1 MGKALNN
8 YADWRLRESLRDYD
22 FYFQQFKQM
31 ITNMFIWENLPD
43 NISQRFLEEH
53 LFNEGM
59 VLFFKS
65 SDLDIHVV
73 SKALTIGLNDYEEP
87 TLYHALGVNR
97 INEVLSPTE
106 CVPIWNTNF
115 RKGSVDTVHFFAKRL
130 SGIEKTID
138 VNLEQLKNPSII
150 ACPEGQ
156 RETVKQIIK
165 EKSDGVPYIFTS
177 DDFDGMV
184 KVNVFDM
191 HVQNHTRELEEIRMS
206 KEHQALTYFGI
217 NNVNILKKERLIS
230 GEAEQNNEQISI
242 NRNAMYQSR
251 LRACKEINEMFG
263 LNVNVRY
270 NAEICEVFGY
280 DE

>member
-1 MGKALNN
+1 MGRALNN

-22 FYFQQFKQM
+22 FYFQEFKKM
-31 ITNMFIWENLPD
+31 ITNMFVWENLPD
-43 NISQRFLEEH
+43 NISQRFIEEH

-65 SDLDIHVV
+65 SDLDVFVV
-73 SKALTIGLNDYEEP
+73 SKALQLGLNDYEEP

-97 INEVLSPTE
+97 INEVLSPSE
-106 CVPIWNTNF
+106 CVPIWNNNF
-115 RKGSVDTVHFFAKRL
+115 REGNVNGVHFFSKRL

-165 EKSDGVPYIFTS
+165 EKTDGVPYIFTS

-191 HVQNHTRELEEIRMS
+191 HIQNHTRELEEIRMA
-206 KEHQALTYFGI
+206 KEHQALTYYGI

-230 GEAEQNNEQISI
+230 GEAEQNNEQISL
-242 NRNAMYQSR
+242 NRNAMYQAR
-251 LRACKEINEMFG
+251 LNACSQINEMFG
-263 LNVNVRY
+263 LNVRVRF
-270 NAEICEVFGY
+270 NGDIVEDFNY